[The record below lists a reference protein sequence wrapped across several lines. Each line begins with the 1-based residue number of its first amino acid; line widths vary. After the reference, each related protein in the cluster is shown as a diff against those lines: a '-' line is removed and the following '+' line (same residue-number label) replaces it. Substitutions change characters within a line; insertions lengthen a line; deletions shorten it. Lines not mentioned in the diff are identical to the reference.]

1 LRCGIAVSEGKKRRH
16 VTQGSAVEPNPKH
29 TRVGVGNKHTAA
41 RGVDY
46 GAQAAEIEIVVV
58 VVFCTGCGGV
68 ESLQGDQVYVLAA
81 RDKGSTK

>member
-1 LRCGIAVSEGKKRRH
+1 
-16 VTQGSAVEPNPKH
+16 
-29 TRVGVGNKHTAA
+29 
-41 RGVDY
+41 VDD

-58 VVFCTGCGGV
+58 VCTVCGGV